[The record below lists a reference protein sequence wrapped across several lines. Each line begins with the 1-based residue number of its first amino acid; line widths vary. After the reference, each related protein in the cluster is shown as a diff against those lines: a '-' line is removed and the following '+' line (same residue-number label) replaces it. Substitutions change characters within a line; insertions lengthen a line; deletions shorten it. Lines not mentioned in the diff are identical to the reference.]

1 MKETT
6 DFTDSRAETTAR
18 RIAHLEPVFRRI
30 LAPTDFSHRSEVAV
44 AYAVE
49 LARKMHGQLTL
60 LHVLPE
66 PSAFDYNIGGFP
78 REDWDQAKEE
88 AEKKLAEALAHAK
101 LTFLEVDATLRT
113 GLDLHDEIINAA
125 KHMSADLLVLS
136 THGYTGWKH
145 LLFGSDAEKILQNA
159 PCAILVVR

>member
-1 MKETT
+1 MNESA
-6 DFTDSRAETTAR
+6 DFTDSGTETATHP
-18 RIAHLEPVFRRI
+18 IAHLEPVFRRI

-60 LHVLPE
+60 LHVFPE

-78 REDWDQAKEE
+78 REEWDQSKEE
-88 AEKKLAEALAHAK
+88 AEKKLAGALAHAK
-101 LTFLEVDATLRT
+101 LTFLEVDAILRT
-113 GLDLHDEIINAA
+113 GLDLHEEIIRAA
-125 KHMSADLLVLS
+125 KNTSADLLVLS

-145 LLFGSDAEKILQNA
+145 LLFGSDAEKILQHA
-159 PCAILVVR
+159 PCAILIVR